1 MASSSE
7 VGHAKNV
14 ANFQDLISVCTGYGI
29 KYNPSNVALILAN
42 LNILYTNADTL
53 MDNVDTASQA
63 YQSAVGIRRAE
74 FEPLKKLA
82 TRLVNAYLSTATTKE
97 KKANAKTI
105 NAKIQGIKLKKV
117 KEVTPTLTPTGSG
130 EIIISKTVDPSTPIV
145 IDTPKEVSASQQ
157 SYDQLIE
164 HFSKLIVLL
173 SSDPLFAPNELDLQT
188 SALNLKLTALK
199 NANSNFGNAYT
210 TVTNTRIA
218 RNHALYDKNTG
229 LYDVAQSVKKY
240 VLSVFEAKAPE
251 YKMISKIQ
259 FKNQKV

>member
-14 ANFQDLISVCTGYGI
+14 ANFQDLISVCKGYGI

-53 MDNVDTASQA
+53 MDNVDTASEA
-63 YQSAVGIRRAE
+63 YHTAVGVRRAE
-74 FEPLKKLA
+74 FEPLKKFA

-117 KEVTPTLTPTGSG
+117 KETPLPTGVG
-130 EIIISKTVDPSTPIV
+130 TGAGAKTVDPSIPIV

-173 SSDPLFAPNELDLQT
+173 SADSFFAPNELDLQT
-188 SALNLKLTALK
+188 TALNVKLTALK

-229 LYDVAQSVKKY
+229 LYDIAQSVKKY

>member
-1 MASSSE
+1 MAAFSE

-29 KYNPSNVALILAN
+29 KYNPSNTALSLTN
-42 LNILYTNADTL
+42 LNLVYTNADTL
-53 MDNVDTASQA
+53 MDNVDTAFQA
-63 YQSAVGIRRAE
+63 YQSAVGVRRAE

-82 TRLVNAYLSTATTKE
+82 TRLVNAYFATNTTKE

-117 KEVTPTLTPTGSG
+117 KETPIPTGVVIG
-130 EIIISKTVDPSTPIV
+130 AKTVAPTTPIV
-145 IDTPKEVSASQQ
+145 IDTPKDVSASQQ

-173 SSDPLFAPNELDLQT
+173 AADPLFNPNEIDLQIAT
-188 SALNLKLTALK
+188 LTLKLTALK
-199 NANSNFGNAYT
+199 NSNSNFGNAYT

-218 RNHALYDKNTG
+218 RNHALYDKTTG
-229 LYDVAQSVKKY
+229 LYDISQSVKKY
-240 VLSVFEAKAPE
+240 VASVFGPSTAE
-251 YKMISKIQ
+251 YKMLSKIQ
-259 FKNQKV
+259 FKNQKI